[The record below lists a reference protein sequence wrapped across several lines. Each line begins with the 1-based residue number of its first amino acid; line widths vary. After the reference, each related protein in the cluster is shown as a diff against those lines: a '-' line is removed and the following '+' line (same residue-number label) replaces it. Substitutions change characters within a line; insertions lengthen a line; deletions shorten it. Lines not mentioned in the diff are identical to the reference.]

1 MADRAR
7 IDRAYAKMAA
17 RKPHL
22 VVKIQTAERGQLVL
36 FPGHM
41 TQLAEH
47 RWCFQGTDPKFRT
60 ERHFVCSVC
69 GELMIRVGVAC
80 FYGAVRSTEPTVCK
94 GGR

>member
-47 RWCFQGTDPKFRT
+47 RW
-60 ERHFVCSVC
+60 
-69 GELMIRVGVAC
+69 
-80 FYGAVRSTEPTVCK
+80 
-94 GGR
+94 

>member
-1 MADRAR
+1 MANRAR
-7 IDRAYAKMAA
+7 IDSACAKMAA
-17 RKPHL
+17 IKPHL
-22 VVKIQTAERGQLVL
+22 VGKVQTAERGQLVL

-80 FYGAVRSTEPTVCK
+80 FYGAARRTEATVCK